1 MIVEDQR
8 EIIDFLSAPSTFGA
22 DIVHVER
29 IDTHSASIFLAGDR
43 AYKLKRAV
51 RYDYL
56 DFSTR
61 DIRHAACEAEI
72 ALNRRTAPQ
81 LYLGVVAVTR
91 DADGRLVLAGDGEPV
106 DWLVHM
112 ARFDQSALLDGL
124 AARGELDVGLMPRLA
139 AAIAGLH
146 QAAEPRTDHG
156 GHAGLSWVIE
166 GNATGLAEHGG
177 DLVDRADRD
186 RLNTCAR
193 AALARGRDQ
202 LEDRRRTG
210 WVRVCHGDL
219 HLGNIVLIGD
229 HPTLFD
235 GVEFNDEISCIDV
248 LYDVAFLLMDLW
260 RLHLRA
266 HANVLF
272 NEYLAATAQFDAVS
286 LLPLF
291 LSCRS
296 AVRAKTSA
304 TATRLQS
311 DPVEARRLAA
321 AARDYLALALA
332 LLQPAPPRLVA
343 VGGWSGSGKSTL
355 ARRLAPDVGSAPGAV
370 LLRSDVLRKTLCGV
384 HLTTRLGA
392 DAYERPV
399 TDRVYRLLAE
409 QAAVALRAGHSVM
422 LDAVFGDAAERIAA
436 ADVARVAG
444 VPFTGLW
451 LEAPTGVL
459 ASRVEHRGLDASD
472 ATVGVLQ
479 QQTARGTGPLDWV
492 RIDASGDPDEVY
504 RRAGRLLVP

>member
-1 MIVEDQR
+1 M
-8 EIIDFLSAPSTFGA
+8 
-22 DIVHVER
+22 
-29 IDTHSASIFLAGDR
+29 
-43 AYKLKRAV
+43 KRAV

-91 DADGRLVLAGDGEPV
+91 DAHGRLVLAGDGEPV

-124 AARGELDVGLMPRLA
+124 AARGGLDVGLMPRLA

-177 DLVDRADRD
+177 DLMNRADRD

-248 LYDVAFLLMDLW
+248 FYDVAFLLMDLW

-272 NEYLAATAQFDAVS
+272 NEYLAATAQLDAVS

-332 LLQPAPPRLVA
+332 LLQPPAPRLVA

-355 ARRLAPDVGSAPGAV
+355 ARRLAPVIGAAPGAV
-370 LLRSDVLRKTLCGV
+370 LLRSDVIRKTLCGV
-384 HLTTRLGA
+384 APTTSLGA
-392 DAYERPV
+392 EAYEPQV
-399 TDRVYRLLAE
+399 SERVYRLLAE
-409 QAAVALRAGHSVM
+409 QAVAALRAGHAVV
-422 LDAVFGDAAERIAA
+422 LDAVFSSPAERSAAEAIARA
-436 ADVARVAG
+436 AG

-451 LEAPTGVL
+451 LDAPTAVL
-459 ASRVEHRGLDASD
+459 ASRVERRQLDASD
-472 ATVGVLQ
+472 ATIDVLR
-479 QQTARGTGPLDWV
+479 QQTTRGTGPLDWT
-492 RIDASGDPDEVY
+492 RLGASGSLEDVQ
-504 RRAGRLLVP
+504 RRAEAVLAL